1 MRIHTFWTFVAAA
14 ITGCFLLVAQAFAGG
29 VNVDGNGIAI
39 KGHDPVAYFTVGAP
53 KPGKN
58 AFTSTHKGATYKF
71 ASADNKALFDANP
84 AKYAPAY
91 GGYCAYGVA
100 QGYKVKIE
108 PDQFKIVGGTLYLN
122 YDARVQSTWKKDIPG
137 YIKTADKKWPTL

>member
-1 MRIHTFWTFVAAA
+1 MIRNFWTFAVAAVF
-14 ITGCFLLVAQAFAGG
+14 GSFLMVAQGFAGG

-39 KGHDPVAYFTVGAP
+39 KGYDPVAYFTKGAP
-53 KPGKN
+53 QRGKKN
-58 AFTSTHKGATYKF
+58 ITSEYKGAIYRF
-71 ASADNKALFDANP
+71 ASAEHKGLFDANP

-122 YDARVQSTWKKDIPG
+122 YDARVQSTWVKDIPG
-137 YIKTADKKWPTL
+137 YIKTADKKWPKL

>member
-1 MRIHTFWTFVAAA
+1 MIIRKFWTVVAAA
-14 ITGCFLLVAQAFAGG
+14 VFGTFLMVVQGFAGG

-39 KGHDPVAYFTVGAP
+39 KGYDPVAYFTAGAP
-53 KPGKN
+53 QRGKKDI
-58 AFTSTHKGATYKF
+58 TSKHQGATYRF
-71 ASADNKALFDANP
+71 ASAENKALFDANP

-108 PDQFKIVGGTLYLN
+108 PDQFKIVGGKLYLN
-122 YDARVQSTWKKDIPG
+122 YDARVQSTWVKDIPG
-137 YIKTADKKWPTL
+137 YIKTADNKWPKL

>member
-1 MRIHTFWTFVAAA
+1 MIIRKFWTFAVA
-14 ITGCFLLVAQAFAGG
+14 TVLGSFLFVAQGLASG
-29 VNVDGNGIAI
+29 VNIDGNGIAI

-53 KPGKN
+53 QRGKKE
-58 AFTSTHKGATYKF
+58 FTSKHDGATYRF
-71 ASADNKALFDANP
+71 ASSENKALFDADP

-108 PDQFKIVGGTLYLN
+108 PDQFKIVNGTLYLN
-122 YDARVQSTWKKDIPG
+122 YDARVQSTWKKDIDG
-137 YIKTADKKWPTL
+137 YIKTADMKWPKL

>member
-1 MRIHTFWTFVAAA
+1 MIHRFLTFAVAAIA
-14 ITGCFLLVAQAFAGG
+14 GSLLLVAQGIAGG

-39 KGHDPVAYFTVGAP
+39 KGHDPVAYFTTGAP
-53 KPGKN
+53 QRGKDD
-58 AFTSTHKGATYKF
+58 FTSSHEGATYKF
-71 ASADNKALFDANP
+71 ASAEHKALFDADP

-108 PDQFKIVGGTLYLN
+108 PDQCKIVDGTLYLN

-137 YIKTADKKWPTL
+137 YIKTADKKWPKL